1 MIERGLV
8 TFEILHSQSVVD
20 GDSLVVVAVA
30 VVVVAVAVVVVVVVV
45 AVVAARGND
54 GHDSC

>member
-1 MIERGLV
+1 M
-8 TFEILHSQSVVD
+8 TFEILQSQSVVD